1 VLFDATMPLLV
12 AISKLGSIIKRYL
25 LKRELS
31 MAQVSAL
38 VQSLKTALK
47 AAGLTYAEVDGSLG
61 LSESSVKRKFS
72 RQDFSLAEL
81 DRICTDIST
90 EISDL
95 VKLMEERQGRIQQLT
110 KPQEEEIAEDMALL
124 LVTVCVLNRW
134 TFDDLLKAYLF
145 TGPELIQ
152 KLAKLDRLKL
162 IELLPHNRIKLLIAA
177 NFQWLPAGPI
187 KSVFLKA
194 IQQDFFAARF
204 EQDDQ
209 QLIVRNGMLS
219 SASNAEFQRKME
231 RLAREF
237 DLLNQEDNSLPLK
250 MRRGYSVVL
259 ALRDW
264 RYSSFR
270 PYPNTQASPPPQS
283 GLVSHS
289 ITR

>member
-1 VLFDATMPLLV
+1 
-12 AISKLGSIIKRYL
+12 
-25 LKRELS
+25 

-38 VQSLKTALK
+38 VQALKTALK
-47 AAGLTYAEVDGSLG
+47 AAGLTYAEVADSLG

-72 RQDFSLAEL
+72 RQDFSLTEL

-90 EISDL
+90 EISEL
-95 VKLMEERQGRIQQLT
+95 VKLMEEQQGRIQQLT
-110 KPQEEEIAEDMALL
+110 KSQEEEIVEDMALL

-134 TFDDLLKAYLF
+134 TFNDLLKAYLF
-145 TGPELIQ
+145 SEPELIQ

-162 IELLPHNRIKLLIAA
+162 IELLPNNRIKLLIAA

-187 KSVFLKA
+187 ESVFLKA

-204 EQDDQ
+204 EQDDH
-209 QLIVRNGMLS
+209 QLTVLNGMLS

-237 DLLNQEDNSLPLK
+237 DLLNQEDNSLPLD

-270 PYPNTQASPPPQS
+270 PYLSTQTIPNNRFSKP
-283 GLVSHS
+283 
-289 ITR
+289 

>member
-47 AAGLTYAEVDGSLG
+47 AAGLTYAEVAGSLG

-270 PYPNTQASPPPQS
+270 PYPNTQASPPPPIRS
-283 GLVSHS
+283 SKP
-289 ITR
+289 

>member
-1 VLFDATMPLLV
+1 MLFDATMPLLV

-47 AAGLTYAEVDGSLG
+47 AAGLTYAEVAGSLG

-270 PYPNTQASPPPQS
+270 PYPNTQASPPPNP
-283 GLVSHS
+283 V
-289 ITR
+289 

>member
-1 VLFDATMPLLV
+1 MLFDATMPLLV

-47 AAGLTYAEVDGSLG
+47 AAGLTYAEVAGSLG

-110 KPQEEEIAEDMALL
+110 KAQEEEIAEDMALL

-270 PYPNTQASPPPQS
+270 PYPNTQASPPQS

>member
-47 AAGLTYAEVDGSLG
+47 AAGLTYAEVAGSLG

-270 PYPNTQASPPPQS
+270 PYPNTQASPPPNP
-283 GLVSHS
+283 V
-289 ITR
+289 